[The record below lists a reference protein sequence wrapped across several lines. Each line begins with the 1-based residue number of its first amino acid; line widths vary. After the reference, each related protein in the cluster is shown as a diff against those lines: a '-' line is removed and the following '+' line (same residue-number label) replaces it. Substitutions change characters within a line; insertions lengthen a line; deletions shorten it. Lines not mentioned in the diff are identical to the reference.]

1 MSAGSFAAG
10 ITRQVHPA
18 VRRVSI
24 FGSTGSIGVN
34 TLDLIAGAADKFAVE
49 VLSANENVAL
59 LAEQAIRF
67 GARLAVIGND
77 AKYAELKSLLAGSSV
92 EAAAGTQ
99 ALIEAAARP
108 VDWVMLG
115 IVGAAGLAP
124 ALAAVRTGAVVA
136 LANKE
141 ALVCGGDLLLGDV
154 KKFGTTLLPVDSEHN
169 AIFQVFDFDQTERVR
184 RLILTASGGPFLDF
198 TLDQMKHVTR
208 DQALA
213 HPNWDMGA
221 KISIDSATMM
231 NKGLEFIEAVRLFP
245 VPAEN
250 IDILVHPQ
258 SVIHSMVEYEDGSVL
273 AQMGAPDMRTPI
285 SYTLGW
291 PERHSFPA
299 ERLDLARIGSLSFQA
314 PDPVRFPSLR
324 LAREALRAGKSAP
337 TVLNA
342 SNEIAVEGFLCGR
355 IGFLDIAAVVEECL
369 QRSDFI
375 EHMSIE
381 DIYECDWQSRE
392 LATSVMTEFAITV

>member
-1 MSAGSFAAG
+1 MSLSPAATE
-10 ITRQVHPA
+10 ISINPRPD

-34 TLDLIAGAADKFAVE
+34 TLDLIAGAPDRFQVE
-49 VLSANENVAL
+49 VLTANENAAL
-59 LAEQAIRF
+59 LAEQALKF
-67 GARLAVIGND
+67 GANLAVIGNE
-77 AKYAELKSLLAGSSV
+77 AKYRELKSLLSGSGIEVAAGETALS
-92 EAAAGTQ
+92 EAAS
-99 ALIEAAARP
+99 RN

-124 ALAAVRTGAVVA
+124 TLAAARAGAIIA
-136 LANKE
+136 IANKE
-141 ALVCGGDLLLGDV
+141 ALVCGGDLVLAEV
-154 KKFGTTLLPVDSEHN
+154 KKYGATLLPVDSEHN
-169 AIFQVFDFDQTERVR
+169 AIFQVLDFDQIENVS
-184 RLILTASGGPFLDF
+184 RLVLTASGGPFLDF
-198 TLDQMKHVTR
+198 SIDEMKTVTR

-245 VPAEN
+245 VPAEQ

-258 SVIHSMVEYEDGSVL
+258 SVIHSMVEYSDGSVL

-291 PERHSFPA
+291 PERHGFAA
-299 ERLDLARIGSLSFQA
+299 ERLDLAKIGSLTFQA
-314 PDPVRFPSLR
+314 PDLVKFPAIR
-324 LAREALRAGKSAP
+324 LAREALSTGKSAP

-342 SNEIAVEGFLCGR
+342 SNEVAVHGFLEDR
-355 IGFLDIAAVVEECL
+355 IGFLDIAAVVEESL
-369 QRSDFI
+369 ARAPI
-375 EHMSIE
+375 TELTSIE
-381 DIYECDWQSRE
+381 DIFECDRQSRE
-392 LATSVMTEFAITV
+392 QAQIIMASYQARL

>member
-1 MSAGSFAAG
+1 MSATSLATGMSRR
-10 ITRQVHPA
+10 THPA

-59 LAEQAIRF
+59 LAAQALKF
-67 GARLAVIGND
+67 GARLAVIGNP
-77 AKYAELKSLLAGSSV
+77 AKYAELKSLLAGSTIEVAAGTEALV
-92 EAAAGTQ
+92 EAAG
-99 ALIEAAARP
+99 RP

-124 ALAAVRTGAVVA
+124 TLAAVRTGAVVA
-136 LANKE
+136 IANKE
-141 ALVCGGDLLLGDV
+141 ALVCGGDLLLADV
-154 KKFGTTLLPVDSEHN
+154 KKYGATLLPVDSEHN
-169 AIFQVFDFDQTERVR
+169 AIFQVFDFNQVDRVR
-184 RLILTASGGPFLDF
+184 RLILTASGGPFLGF
-198 TLDQMKHVTR
+198 TLDQMRHVTR
-208 DQALA
+208 DQALN

-245 VPAEN
+245 VAPEN

-291 PERHSFPA
+291 PKRHGFPA
-299 ERLDLARIGSLSFQA
+299 ERLDLARIATLSFEA
-314 PDPVRFPSLR
+314 PDPARFPALR
-324 LAREALRAGKSAP
+324 LAREALGAGKSAP

-342 SNEIAVEGFLCGR
+342 ANEVAVHGFLTGR

-369 QRSDFI
+369 QRSDFVEQI
-375 EHMSIE
+375 SIE
-381 DIYECDWQSRE
+381 DIFECDRKSRD
-392 LATSVMTEFAITV
+392 LAHSCMAKF

>member
-1 MSAGSFAAG
+1 MSVSSLATGMSRR
-10 ITRQVHPA
+10 THPA

-59 LAEQAIRF
+59 LAEQALKF
-67 GARLAVIGND
+67 GARLAVIGNPS
-77 AKYAELKSLLAGSSV
+77 KYAELKALLAGSTV
-92 EAAAGTQ
+92 EAAAGTE
-99 ALIEAAARP
+99 ALVEAAGRP

-124 ALAAVRTGAVVA
+124 TLAAVRTGAVVA
-136 LANKE
+136 IANKE
-141 ALVCGGDLLLGDV
+141 ALVCGGDLLLADV
-154 KKFGTTLLPVDSEHN
+154 KKYGATLLPVDSEHN
-169 AIFQVFDFDQTERVR
+169 AIFQVFDFDQVDRVR
-184 RLILTASGGPFLDF
+184 RLILTASGGPFLGF
-198 TLDQMKHVTR
+198 TLEEMRHVTC
-208 DQALA
+208 DQALN

-245 VPAEN
+245 VPARN

-299 ERLDLARIGSLSFQA
+299 ERLDLARITTLSFEA
-314 PDPVRFPSLR
+314 PDPVRFPALR
-324 LAREALRAGKSAP
+324 LAREALGAGKSAP

-342 SNEIAVEGFLCGR
+342 ANEVAVHGFLTGR

-369 QRSDFI
+369 QRSDFVEQI
-375 EHMSIE
+375 SIE
-381 DIYECDWQSRE
+381 DIFECDRKSRE
-392 LATSVMTEFAITV
+392 LAHSCMAKF

>member
-1 MSAGSFAAG
+1 MSVSSLATGMSRR
-10 ITRQVHPA
+10 THPA

-59 LAEQAIRF
+59 LAEQALKF
-67 GARLAVIGND
+67 GARLAVIGNPS
-77 AKYAELKSLLAGSSV
+77 KYAELKALLAGSTV
-92 EAAAGTQ
+92 EAAAGTA
-99 ALIEAAARP
+99 ALVEAAGRP

-124 ALAAVRTGAVVA
+124 TLAAVRTGAVVA
-136 LANKE
+136 IANQE
-141 ALVCGGDLLLGDV
+141 ALVCGGDLLLADV
-154 KKFGTTLLPVDSEHN
+154 KQYGATLLPVDSEHN
-169 AIFQVFDFDQTERVR
+169 AIFQVFDFDQVDRVR
-184 RLILTASGGPFLDF
+184 RLILTASGGPFLGF
-198 TLDQMKHVTR
+198 TLEEMRHVTC
-208 DQALA
+208 DQALN

-245 VPAEN
+245 VPARN

-299 ERLDLARIGSLSFQA
+299 ERLDLARIATLSFEA
-314 PDPVRFPSLR
+314 PDPVRFPALR
-324 LAREALRAGKSAP
+324 LAREALGAGKSAP

-342 SNEIAVEGFLCGR
+342 ANEVAVHGFLTGR

-369 QRSDFI
+369 QRSDFVEQI
-375 EHMSIE
+375 SIE
-381 DIYECDWQSRE
+381 DIFECDRKSRE
-392 LATSVMTEFAITV
+392 LAHSCMAKF

>member
-1 MSAGSFAAG
+1 MSVSSLATGMS
-10 ITRQVHPA
+10 RRPHPA

-59 LAEQAIRF
+59 LAEQALKF
-67 GARLAVIGND
+67 GARLAVIGNPS
-77 AKYAELKSLLAGSSV
+77 KYAELKALLAGSTV
-92 EAAAGTQ
+92 VAAAGTE
-99 ALIEAAARP
+99 ALVEAAGRP

-124 ALAAVRTGAVVA
+124 TLAAVRTGAVVA
-136 LANKE
+136 IANKE
-141 ALVCGGDLLLGDV
+141 ALVCGGDLLLADV
-154 KKFGTTLLPVDSEHN
+154 KKYGATLLPVDSEHN
-169 AIFQVFDFDQTERVR
+169 AIFQVFDFDQVDRVR
-184 RLILTASGGPFLDF
+184 RLILTASGGPFLGF
-198 TLDQMKHVTR
+198 TLEEMRHVTC
-208 DQALA
+208 DQALN

-245 VPAEN
+245 VPARN

-299 ERLDLARIGSLSFQA
+299 ERLDLARIATLSFEA
-314 PDPVRFPSLR
+314 PDPVRFPALR
-324 LAREALRAGKSAP
+324 LAREALGAGKSAP

-342 SNEIAVEGFLCGR
+342 ANEVAVHGFLTGR

-369 QRSDFI
+369 QRSDFVEQI
-375 EHMSIE
+375 SIE
-381 DIYECDWQSRE
+381 DIFECDRKSRE
-392 LATSVMTEFAITV
+392 LAHSCMAKF

>member
-1 MSAGSFAAG
+1 MSVSSLATGMSRR
-10 ITRQVHPA
+10 THPA

-59 LAEQAIRF
+59 LAEQALKF
-67 GARLAVIGND
+67 GARLAVIGNPS
-77 AKYAELKSLLAGSSV
+77 KYAELKALLAGSTV
-92 EAAAGTQ
+92 EAAAGTE
-99 ALIEAAARP
+99 ALVEAAGRP

-124 ALAAVRTGAVVA
+124 TLAAVRTGAVVA
-136 LANKE
+136 IANKE
-141 ALVCGGDLLLGDV
+141 ALVCGGDLLLADV
-154 KKFGTTLLPVDSEHN
+154 KQYGATLLPVDSEHN
-169 AIFQVFDFDQTERVR
+169 AIFQVFDFDQVDRVR
-184 RLILTASGGPFLDF
+184 RLILTASGGPFLGF
-198 TLDQMKHVTR
+198 TLEEMRHVTC
-208 DQALA
+208 DQALN

-245 VPAEN
+245 VPARN

-299 ERLDLARIGSLSFQA
+299 ERLDLARIATLSFEA
-314 PDPVRFPSLR
+314 PDPVRFPALR
-324 LAREALRAGKSAP
+324 LAREALGAGKSAP

-342 SNEIAVEGFLCGR
+342 ANEVAVHGFLTGR

-369 QRSDFI
+369 QRSDFVEQI
-375 EHMSIE
+375 SIE
-381 DIYECDWQSRE
+381 DIFECDRKSRE
-392 LATSVMTEFAITV
+392 LAHSCMAKF